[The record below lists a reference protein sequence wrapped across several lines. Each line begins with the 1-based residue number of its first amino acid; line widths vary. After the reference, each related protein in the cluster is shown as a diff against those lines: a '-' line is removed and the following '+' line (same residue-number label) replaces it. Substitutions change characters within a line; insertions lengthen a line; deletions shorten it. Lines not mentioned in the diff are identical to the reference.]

1 MSYLIDTH
9 VLLWAIGT
17 SHNLPVS
24 VKDILT
30 KEIIYVSSTSWWE
43 ISIKF
48 RLGKLKLGDKTP
60 DDFLVASRS
69 LEFKELQL
77 TEIETSLFYKLELL
91 TKDPFDR
98 ILVWQAMHHNLTL
111 ISKDNRLA
119 VYEKLGLKLIW

>member
-1 MSYLIDTH
+1 MSYLVDTH
-9 VLLWAIGT
+9 VLLWAIGN
-17 SHNLPVS
+17 SQNLPVK

-30 KEIIYVSSTSWWE
+30 KEMIYVSATSWWE

-48 RLGKLKLGDKTP
+48 RLGKLKLGDKNP

-98 ILVWQAMHHNLTL
+98 ILVWQAIHYNLTL
-111 ISKDNRLA
+111 ISKDNRLS